1 MRVAQ
6 KTQKTSGRG
15 YLDGQMLIA
24 MPAMRDERFLR
35 SVIYVCAHS
44 SEGAMGI
51 VVNQPAGN
59 INFSD
64 LLVQLEVIPAADL
77 IQMPP
82 RAGMVKV
89 LKGGPVETGRG
100 FVLHSADFFIE
111 NSTLPIDEGICLTAT
126 LDILK
131 AIARGKGPES
141 AVLALGYAGWAAG
154 QLENEI
160 QENGWLH
167 CSADPELIFGPD
179 TEGKY
184 GKALRKIGVDR
195 FAEHVALRVF
205 AAELVELDRI
215 GIGFGALGDH
225 IHAQIVGERDDRAQD
240 HRPLALAGG
249 AHEGLIDL
257 ERVEREAL
265 QVGER
270 GMSGAE
276 IVERQAGAELA
287 DAGQHLRGMFGV
299 LHHQGFGELELE
311 RAARRPMAGEHR
323 AKIVDQ
329 IVAEQL
335 PRGYVDAGE
344 HRVAASCR
352 ALPLRELPR
361 GVIEREQA

>member
-51 VVNQPAGN
+51 VVNQPAAN

-77 IQMPP
+77 IQLPP

-131 AIARGKGPES
+131 AIAR
-141 AVLALGYAGWAAG
+141 LGGRPAR
-154 QLENEI
+154 ERN
-160 QENGWLH
+160 
-167 CSADPELIFGPD
+167 P
-179 TEGKY
+179 
-184 GKALRKIGVDR
+184 
-195 FAEHVALRVF
+195 
-205 AAELVELDRI
+205 
-215 GIGFGALGDH
+215 
-225 IHAQIVGERDDRAQD
+225 GERLAALLGRSRADLRSRYRGQIRQGAAQD
-240 HRPLALAGG
+240 RHRSRHA
-249 AHEGLIDL
+249 
-257 ERVEREAL
+257 VERIRTR
-265 QVGER
+265 VTGIR
-270 GMSGAE
+270 G
-276 IVERQAGAELA
+276 Q
-287 DAGQHLRGMFGV
+287 
-299 LHHQGFGELELE
+299 
-311 RAARRPMAGEHR
+311 
-323 AKIVDQ
+323 
-329 IVAEQL
+329 
-335 PRGYVDAGE
+335 
-344 HRVAASCR
+344 
-352 ALPLRELPR
+352 
-361 GVIEREQA
+361 